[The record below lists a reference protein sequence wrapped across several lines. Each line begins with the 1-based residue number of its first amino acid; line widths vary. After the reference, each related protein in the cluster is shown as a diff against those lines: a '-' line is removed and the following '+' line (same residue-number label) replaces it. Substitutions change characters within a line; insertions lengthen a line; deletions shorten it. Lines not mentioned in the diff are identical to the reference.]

1 MHRLE
6 GSAPGRCSPVGAP
19 APGAN
24 SLAGSMNE
32 CSCCTADEL
41 VLVPSGGA
49 PGRVAST
56 ARRHM
61 HADNAGVKRL
71 NYTRESIPAAG
82 GQQFDLVA
90 VGVFDEGE
98 DAGAV
103 HHGTG
108 FAHDLAAG
116 GLDLFAGLV
125 DIIHFDGDVT
135 VAGTQVVAGGV
146 PVVGQLQHGVLGFVT
161 VADEGQG

>member
-1 MHRLE
+1 MHRL
-6 GSAPGRCSPVGAP
+6 GWASPSSPTQACRQHRRSAGALHPGGALL
-19 APGAN
+19 GTSRVSSMN
-24 SLAGSMNE
+24 SLSRASWPCRSTRPGCEQPGTPADSMNE

-90 VGVFDEGE
+90 VGVFD
-98 DAGAV
+98 
-103 HHGTG
+103 
-108 FAHDLAAG
+108 
-116 GLDLFAGLV
+116 
-125 DIIHFDGDVT
+125 
-135 VAGTQVVAGGV
+135 
-146 PVVGQLQHGVLGFVT
+146 
-161 VADEGQG
+161 